1 MASKIKSHHVYVAIT
16 PYKVDGSSAE
26 EFNELDVMT
35 AYDDR
40 AKHFYVNL
48 HPGWKTDYGHGC
60 IIMGG
65 DDPLTASKWVKV
77 KDSPKNSQKTINE
90 IGAAM
95 EMAKDAIA
103 WLFDKRDWQRLYVAV
118 RNIALN
124 GYTEQYRQQM
134 EQLMNNT
141 NNQNSE
147 DNTMRLN
154 MDANNETKN
163 VAMEPQVNNNTAPA
177 IEDAV
182 AVEIKDDVD
191 VAEVD
196 DIKPVVTK
204 RAVAEAMVQA
214 ANGGPA
220 TTMPLGSH
228 GTLVIA
234 GVGSDKPKTTK
245 SGKPS
250 DRFDL
255 EKDEP
260 KVTLRKETPQVQDS
274 VPATGK
280 LTYETYEKQKTN
292 KTTGKPYTVTH
303 AKIMGFAATDEA
315 YQRGV
320 ELHGAV
326 SGEMVDGVKV
336 LGLYF
341 SHRYTEAA
349 KMVCDAL
356 NAGKTFAE
364 CVAIID
370 NATEENAKK
379 RQEWK
384 AKIEERKQKREERK
398 AAREANTDSTDKTDK
413 PAAPAMDAKEKE
425 LFELFKKFMAGD
437 KSAMEQVGTMMT
449 KKAA

>member
-1 MASKIKSHHVYVAIT
+1 MASKTIDHLELKVGIAPYEYEGCSFDALHVSVGYQKGA
-16 PYKVDGSSAE
+16 G
-26 EFNELDVMT
+26 
-35 AYDDR
+35 
-40 AKHFYVNL
+40 FYVSWTPVKL
-48 HPGWKTDYGHGC
+48 HQHGYQTGMLPSKDPL
-60 IIMGG
+60 MGG
-65 DDPLTASKWVKV
+65 AYFLVDRV
-77 KDSPKNSQKTINE
+77 PKNNSKRLTE
-90 IGAAM
+90 MHAAL
-95 EMAKDAIA
+95 ELAKEGI
-103 WLFDKRDWQRLYVAV
+103 RLYFDLRLWTQMNDFIRYVC
-118 RNIALN
+118 LY
-124 GYTEQYRQQM
+124 GFTEHYRQQV
-134 EQLMNNT
+134 ETLKAKNNI
-141 NNQNSE
+141 NNKSSE

-154 MDANNETKN
+154 MDANKSENQN

-234 GVGSDKPKTTK
+234 GVGGTKADGGSKKADVPQTSDIKPQTSTK
-245 SGKPS
+245 
-250 DRFDL
+250 
-255 EKDEP
+255 
-260 KVTLRKETPQVQDS
+260 VQDS
-274 VPATGK
+274 VAAAESTDKGGR
-280 LTYETYEKQKTN
+280 LTYATYEKQKTN

-341 SHRYTEAA
+341 SHRYAAAA
-349 KMVCDAL
+349 KLVCDAL

-398 AAREANTDSTDKTDK
+398 AVKNQPSAVSRQTSEKSYTLDEV
-413 PAAPAMDAKEKE
+413 AAMLGKLLPDGAAKVDDI
-425 LFELFKKFMAGD
+425 KKLL
-437 KSAMEQVGTMMT
+437 
-449 KKAA
+449 KAA

>member
-1 MASKIKSHHVYVAIT
+1 MASKTIDHLTVQVGVT
-16 PYKVDGSSAE
+16 PYKHEG
-26 EFNELDVMT
+26 NK
-35 AYDDR
+35 YDALR
-40 AKHFYVNL
+40 ISVIYSKGYGFYVSWQ
-48 HPGWKTDYGHGC
+48 PVERTQYGYKTGP
-60 IIMGG
+60 MPSS
-65 DDPLTASKWVKV
+65 DPLEGGGRFIVERVQKNNSKRL
-77 KDSPKNSQKTINE
+77 TE
-90 IGAAM
+90 MHAAL
-95 EMAKDAIA
+95 ELAKEGI
-103 WLFDKRDWQRLYVAV
+103 RLYFDLRLWTQMEDFMRYVA
-118 RNIALN
+118 LY
-124 GYTEQYRQQM
+124 GYTPHYQQQV
-134 EQLMNNT
+134 ETLKAKNNI
-141 NNQNSE
+141 NNKSSE
-147 DNTMRLN
+147 DYTMRLN
-154 MDANNETKN
+154 MDANNETKS
-163 VAMEPQVNNNTAPA
+163 VAMEPQVNNNTDPA

-204 RAVAEAMVQA
+204 RAVADSMVQA

-274 VPATGK
+274 VAAAESTDKGGK
-280 LTYETYEKQKTN
+280 LTYATYEKQKTN

-398 AAREANTDSTDKTDK
+398 AAKNQPSAVSCQTSEKSYTLDEV
-413 PAAPAMDAKEKE
+413 AAMLGKLLPDGAAKVDDI
-425 LFELFKKFMAGD
+425 KKLL
-437 KSAMEQVGTMMT
+437 
-449 KKAA
+449 KAA